1 MLFSQTSMSR
11 GQHNLRRPQ
20 TRDEWDQYHSIRR
33 RVLWERRGLYGV
45 YDENHPDECT
55 STHHPFLLMYRDVA
69 VGVIRID
76 IDGKQAVF
84 RRVAVREDV
93 QRSGHGRVLLALAEE
108 FAREKN
114 CDHLY
119 SFVSPDAVEFYEKCG
134 FRRDSGNPEYADH
147 VPMEK
152 RLSEAAG

>member
-1 MLFSQTSMSR
+1 MSR
-11 GQHNLRRPQ
+11 DQHNLRSPQ
-20 TRDEWDQYHSIRR
+20 TRDEWDQYHAIRR
-33 RVLWERRGLYGV
+33 RVLWERRGLCDV
-45 YDENHPDECT
+45 YDENHPDEYK
-55 STHHPFLLMYRDVA
+55 STHNPFLLMYRDVA

-76 IDGKQAVF
+76 IVGKQAIF

-108 FAREKN
+108 FAREKD

-134 FRRDSGNPEYADH
+134 FRRDAGDLEYADH